1 MNTNSHFEL
10 GGDFGASRFA
20 RIASKVLKSKA
31 KTTAKKPASWLKA
44 QREKLAAKKAAT
56 EKIAAAKAAA
66 ERKAAAAKVA
76 AAKAEAAKVAA
87 QKLQQ
92 QKLAANKAAQEKLAR
107 DRQAALARQRAQEA
121 QRRAEAQKVI
131 QQKAAAVKAGQDK
144 LQRDRQA
151 FLARQRAQ
159 DAQRRAAAARAGQQ
173 VQTAAI
179 RAVAPVMS
187 VAVQPVPQMAPR
199 PPMPTYSAPAAA
211 PSYAPSPYAPAS
223 ASAPASAQYDDEG
236 YEDEGEGEYEEDEA
250 QEQVAQEEPEAE
262 EQAAQEEP
270 EAEEPEETQEEPE
283 EATEESSEEMGFQFL
298 RRQRAARHRPHQLF
312 GATNTHPLACAEFGA
327 PALNN
332 QLDFKK
338 LLSEVA
344 KKAGSSAV
352 GITATHVLKD
362 PRVQTALKQQA
373 LDQTDAQI
381 ATQVRQTREGATSFV
396 QNYGKYVGGA
406 ALLGVAFLIYRHM
419 ESKKKKGEAV

>member
-1 MNTNSHFEL
+1 MITNSHFEF
-10 GGDFGASRFA
+10 GGDFGASKFA

-31 KTTAKKPASWLKA
+31 KTTAKKPARWLKA

-144 LQRDRQA
+144 LARDRQV

-173 VQTAAI
+173 AQTTAI

-187 VAVQPVPQMAPR
+187 VAVQPVAQMAPR

-211 PSYAPSPYAPAS
+211 PTQSYAPSPYAPA
-223 ASAPASAQYDDEG
+223 AAAPAPAQYDDDG
-236 YEDEGEGEYEEDEA
+236 YEDEGGGEYEEDEA
-250 QEQVAQEEPEAE
+250 
-262 EQAAQEEP
+262 QAAQEEP

-283 EATEESSEEMGFQFL
+283 AEEPEEAQEEPEEAPEESSEEMGFQFL

-352 GITATHVLKD
+352 GVTATHVLKD